1 MQTVTY
7 QGKGEE
13 TSDVRP
19 LTISIVG
26 DTGTSRSMLAMQLL
40 HGITKSLMAMKTGC
54 ERTEGFIRLGSPVF
68 FSSHDKLNLSDMLID
83 MTISKC
89 VNKVIEDNAYCDT
102 GEYGI

>member
-1 MQTVTY
+1 MRY
-7 QGKGEE
+7 RNKPLHACYA
-13 TSDVRP
+13 TSSWHNKVAY
-19 LTISIVG
+19 G
-26 DTGTSRSMLAMQLL
+26 
-40 HGITKSLMAMKTGC
+40 MKTGC